1 MYGGTISGNDSN
13 TLATGGGVDV
23 NGSSQGA
30 SSFTMYG
37 GTISDNTATSGGG
50 LYVNEGNSFTM
61 YGGSICRNNASGNG
75 GGVYMKGTMTI
86 SGASHIFA
94 NTNNYYENKKDNVCL
109 ADKDVS
115 ITITGTLSGKIGVN
129 EYYVPL
135 AGEVL
140 ATGANENTDYSEI
153 IVSDNDEFEI
163 AHDSSDKT
171 KLVWKTKDTPTP
183 PATKHKHCICGAAHE
198 NVGDHTTKNEVTFTA
213 WDDAEAKKQY
223 GDKTGATATNSLPKT
238 TGNYYLTDNVTLAA
252 TWVVPE
258 NANINLCMNEYS
270 IFANE
275 STTCKRENEFS
286 MIFISSNG
294 KLNLTSCKA
303 DSKIENTAKISS
315 HNGIHITENAAFDLY
330 NVTLTNFKGTS
341 TGMGIQNKGI
351 FNMYSGAVR
360 NNRNSVQGV
369 RNERTGHFNMYGG
382 TITGNPTG
390 VYNLGTMKFGGNVTI
405 KDNTQNLMNLEDNGM
420 TGIVKLENL
429 GDKALIGITTYPSP
443 TKGNPVVIAAS
454 GATAADAAKFF
465 VDNDAN
471 KAYEIFLSDA
481 AKGALSVRVTGDTSS
496 ASGSSSS
503 GTSSGSSGGASVS
516 TPTPAAPEVIT
527 VKEETKDNSIS
538 KPGTETGT
546 TTTTK
551 TTVKN
556 TTTASTRNE
565 QGQDVSKT
573 TASVSKDLGNKLLD
587 QAVSNSSDTIEIT
600 VKPKDANGGGNAG
613 SVKSTEVE
621 LPKATVDAIA
631 KDTNADLVIK
641 TDSGELVL
649 DNKTLETISD
659 AAKGDTVTIEVNENT
674 QLKETQ
680 KPAEKIVGKNGSL
693 FNFVAKIGERSLHR
707 FEGGKAYVTL
717 PMPDKLKGKDV
728 LVIYIDDNGL
738 CKILNHSVE
747 KIGADDYVRF
757 MTTHFST
764 FAVVEKDEAEQLIKE
779 QNAAHVK
786 ELIQHAKFR
795 VTTTKTSKRNV
806 KAQVTVKTS
815 KTLVSDIKSLGYTVK
830 YQFYRSTKKTAGY
843 KAVKT
848 KTTNTYVNTKGT
860 KGTKYYYKTRVLVY
874 DGKTLVAKSTRK
886 QCSWGTRVW
895 SE

>member
-1 MYGGTISGNDSN
+1 MDAKDSTI
-13 TLATGGGVDV
+13 TLANLG
-23 NGSSQGA
+23 
-30 SSFTMYG
+30 
-37 GTISDNTATSGGG
+37 
-50 LYVNEGNSFTM
+50 E
-61 YGGSICRNNASGNG
+61 NAS
-75 GGVYMKGTMTI
+75 
-86 SGASHIFA
+86 
-94 NTNNYYENKKDNVCL
+94 
-109 ADKDVS
+109 
-115 ITITGTLSGKIGVN
+115 IGV
-129 EYYVPL
+129 
-135 AGEVL
+135 
-140 ATGANENTDYSEI
+140 
-153 IVSDNDEFEI
+153 
-163 AHDSSDKT
+163 
-171 KLVWKTKDTPTP
+171 
-183 PATKHKHCICGAAHE
+183 
-198 NVGDHTTKNEVTFTA
+198 
-213 WDDAEAKKQY
+213 
-223 GDKTGATATNSLPKT
+223 
-238 TGNYYLTDNVTLAA
+238 
-252 TWVVPE
+252 
-258 NANINLCMNEYS
+258 
-270 IFANE
+270 
-275 STTCKRENEFS
+275 
-286 MIFISSNG
+286 
-294 KLNLTSCKA
+294 
-303 DSKIENTAKISS
+303 
-315 HNGIHITENAAFDLY
+315 
-330 NVTLTNFKGTS
+330 
-341 TGMGIQNKGI
+341 
-351 FNMYSGAVR
+351 
-360 NNRNSVQGV
+360 
-369 RNERTGHFNMYGG
+369 
-382 TITGNPTG
+382 
-390 VYNLGTMKFGGNVTI
+390 
-405 KDNTQNLMNLEDNGM
+405 
-420 TGIVKLENL
+420 
-429 GDKALIGITTYPSP
+429 ALKSSP
-443 TKGNPVVIAAS
+443 TKGNPVVIVS
-454 GATAADAAKFF
+454 NGAKAADAAKFF

-471 KAYEIFLSDA
+471 KEYEIFLSDA
-481 AKGALSVRVTGDTSS
+481 AKGALSVRVKGDTSS
-496 ASGSSSS
+496 TSGSSSS
-503 GTSSGSSGGASVS
+503 GTSSGGSGGGAAVS
-516 TPTPAAPEVIT
+516 TPIPADPEVIT

-556 TTTASTRNE
+556 TTTATTKNE

-573 TASVSKDLGNKLLD
+573 TASVSKDLGDKLLD
-587 QAVSNSSDTIEIT
+587 QAVSNNSDTIEIT
-600 VKPKDANGGGNAG
+600 VKSKDANGGGNAGSGTAG

-641 TDSGELVL
+641 TDNGELVL

-659 AAKGDTVTIEVNENT
+659 TAKGDTVTIEVNENT

-693 FNFVAKIGERSLHR
+693 FDFVAKIGERRLHR

-717 PMPDKLKGKDV
+717 PMPDRLKGKDV

-795 VTTTKTSKRNV
+795 VTTTKTSKQNV
-806 KAQVTVKTS
+806 KAQVTAKTS
-815 KTLVSDIKSLGYTVK
+815 KTLISDIKSLGYTVK

-895 SE
+895 SK